1 MTSSSHP
8 SCPKYC
14 IIFQN
19 VILKSL
25 KTAALCMMLVFICLF
40 SLSLNVV
47 ENSEFFIFFTLW
59 QREENWQKDTFHN
72 YQMNQKI
79 YAETHS
85 KPSNDLGETDHISE
99 ISYHE
104 SLDDNIP
111 DEFTQIQGSM
121 HGRRDM
127 VSLRYGHLTDY
138 QSWFCWSGCPVGCCL
153 PSSHLHMCPSQSW
166 MLSRGRWHS
175 LIDKTVIS
183 KRVHK

>member
-104 SLDDNIP
+104 SLDDNIQMNLLKFRDQCMG
-111 DEFTQIQGSM
+111 DEIWSHWDT
-121 HGRRDM
+121 
-127 VSLRYGHLTDY
+127 VTSLITRVDSADLAVQWGAA
-138 QSWFCWSGCPVGCCL
+138 CL
-153 PSSHLHMCPSQSW
+153 PHTSIC
-166 MLSRGRWHS
+166 
-175 LIDKTVIS
+175 
-183 KRVHK
+183 VHPKAECSAEEDGIPW